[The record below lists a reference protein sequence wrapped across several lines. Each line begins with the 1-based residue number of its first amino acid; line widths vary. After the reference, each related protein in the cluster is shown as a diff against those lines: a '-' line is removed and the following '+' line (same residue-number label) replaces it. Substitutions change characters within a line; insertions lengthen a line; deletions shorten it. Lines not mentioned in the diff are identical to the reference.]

1 MINIFNSELIKDRE
15 FQKFLGKEKF
25 SFVNFFFIYI
35 GALVTCFLL
44 GTYLDVLNF
53 SPLISFGNLL
63 LFWAAW
69 LVINFPLAY
78 RPGFERLVLW
88 TNNLLMA
95 GVFFYLVF
103 LSPADWILIL
113 LPYLVFALLLI
124 NFIQAN
130 FFPVSDS
137 LAPTLV
143 GFTGLIYFYICHLV
157 IFQID
162 PSALLIFLFMI
173 ILSVAG
179 AAFLIWNS
187 IRTQKFLYKT
197 YLQRREL
204 EETAV
209 VLEIRIRAKTRELQE
224 QAELLRQE
232 NRLKT
237 DALRRRIEELERFR
251 RMVVGRE
258 LKMVQ
263 LKDELVQKETEL
275 AKLRKDGHGK

>member
-1 MINIFNSELIKDRE
+1 MRNIFTSELIKDSE

-25 SFVNFFFIYI
+25 SFINFFFIYI

-53 SPLISFGNLL
+53 SALLSFGNLL

-88 TNNLLMA
+88 TNNLFMV
-95 GVFFYLVF
+95 GIFFYLVF
-103 LSPADWILIL
+103 LSPTNWILIL

-137 LAPTLV
+137 LAPTLL
-143 GFTGLIYFYICHLV
+143 GLGGLIYFYISHLV
-157 IFQID
+157 TFQTD

-179 AAFLIWNS
+179 ATFLIWNS
-187 IRTQKFLYKT
+187 VRTQKFLYKT

-204 EETAV
+204 EETTV
-209 VLEIRIRAKTRELQE
+209 VLGIRIRAKTRELQE

-237 DALRRRIEELERFR
+237 DALRRRIKELERFR
-251 RMVVGRE
+251 RLAVGRE
-258 LKMVQ
+258 LKMAQ
-263 LKDELVQKETEL
+263 LKEEIAQKEEEL
-275 AKLRKDGHGK
+275 SKLRRDGYGK

>member
-1 MINIFNSELIKDRE
+1 MKNIFASELVRDKE

-44 GTYLDVLNF
+44 STYLDVLKF
-53 SPLISFGNLL
+53 SPLLSFGNLL

-78 RPGFERLVLW
+78 RSGFERLVLW
-88 TNNLLMA
+88 TNNLFLTFL
-95 GVFFYLVF
+95 FFYLVF
-103 LSPADWILIL
+103 LSPAEWVLIL

-130 FFPVSDS
+130 FFPVADS
-137 LAPTLV
+137 LASTFIGV
-143 GFTGLIYFYICHLV
+143 IGLIYFYFNHRI
-157 IFQID
+157 IFQAD
-162 PSALLIFLFMI
+162 PSALLVFLFMI
-173 ILSVAG
+173 ILSLVG
-179 AAFLIWNS
+179 AAFFIWNS

-197 YLQRREL
+197 YLQGREL
-204 EETAV
+204 KETAV
-209 VLEIRIRAKTRELQE
+209 VLEIRIKAKTRELQE

-237 DALRRRIEELERFR
+237 EALRQRIEELERFR

-263 LKDELVQKETEL
+263 LKEELAQQKEALE
-275 AKLRKDGHGK
+275 KLRKKKDGE

>member
-1 MINIFNSELIKDRE
+1 MKNIFTSELVRDRG

-44 GTYLDVLNF
+44 GTYLDVLKF
-53 SPLISFGNLL
+53 SPLLSFGNLL

-69 LVINFPLAY
+69 LTINFPLAY
-78 RPGFERLVLW
+78 RSGFERMVLW
-88 TNNLLMA
+88 TNNLFLA
-95 GVFFYLVF
+95 LLFFYLVF
-103 LSPADWILIL
+103 LSPADWVLIL
-113 LPYLVFALLLI
+113 LPYLVFVLLLI

-137 LAPTLV
+137 LASAFV
-143 GFTGLIYFYICHLV
+143 GLAGLIYFYLNHPV
-157 IFQID
+157 IFQAD
-162 PSALLIFLFMI
+162 PSALLIFLFMV
-173 ILSVAG
+173 ILSLAG
-179 AAFLIWNS
+179 ATFFIWNS
-187 IRTQKFLYKT
+187 VRTQKFLYKT
-197 YLQRREL
+197 YTQRREL
-204 EETAV
+204 KETAV
-209 VLEIRIRAKTRELQE
+209 VLEVRIKAKTRELQE

-237 DALRRRIEELERFR
+237 EALRRRIEELERFR

-263 LKDELVQKETEL
+263 LKEEL
-275 AKLRKDGHGK
+275 ARQEEELEKLKKKKNGK

>member
-1 MINIFNSELIKDRE
+1 MRNIFTSELIKDSE

-25 SFVNFFFIYI
+25 SFINFFFIYI

-53 SPLISFGNLL
+53 SPLFSFGNLL

-88 TNNLLMA
+88 TNNLFMV
-95 GVFFYLVF
+95 GIFFYLVS
-103 LSPADWILIL
+103 LSPTNWILIL

-137 LAPTLV
+137 LAPTLL
-143 GFTGLIYFYICHLV
+143 GLGGLIYFYISHLV
-157 IFQID
+157 TFQTD

-179 AAFLIWNS
+179 ATFLIWNS
-187 IRTQKFLYKT
+187 VRTQKFLYKT

-204 EETAV
+204 EETTV
-209 VLEIRIRAKTRELQE
+209 VLGIRIRAKTRELQE

-237 DALRRRIEELERFR
+237 DALRRRIKELERFR
-251 RMVVGRE
+251 RLAVGRE
-258 LKMVQ
+258 LKMAQ
-263 LKDELVQKETEL
+263 LKEELAQKEEEL
-275 AKLRKDGHGK
+275 SKLRRDGYGK